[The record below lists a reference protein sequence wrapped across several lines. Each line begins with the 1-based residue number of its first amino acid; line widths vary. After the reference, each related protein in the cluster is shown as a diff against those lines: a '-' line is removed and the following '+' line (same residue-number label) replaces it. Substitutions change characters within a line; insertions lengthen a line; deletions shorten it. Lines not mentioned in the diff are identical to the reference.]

1 MKLSKHAK
9 FWALGALGGV
19 GLFALGVFA
28 QQNGAL
34 DIDSTNQD
42 LFSDLKAVFFLERK
56 DNNEIDSIVRL
67 NVSNGTVVSAPT
79 SDLAGGEAKNTL
91 QNNAS
96 IIGSTNSVNT
106 SSGAFL
112 IATNSGRVEGESM
125 QSFVWGASNTTLKGY
140 NAIAVATKNT
150 NLEAD
155 NTLALA
161 AKDSTVSAKDSV
173 VLGGK
178 NITINPAGQASLAVW
193 SKINVLGA
201 SGALVF
207 NGKTSSLQV
216 DTASAHTMVVNA
228 DNGLIINTNN
238 SNNQKIQL
246 TVSGAIKLW
255 EVNNAPA
262 QASPYISV
270 KTKGSVTCVCGRV
283 SNQNSAL
290 SKYTRGNKQIAD
302 LCQKVC
308 DDQNTTLTAQCGAAA
323 TNYPLTQTQWS
334 TDDFCQWGLGHAGAK
349 PTFPALG
356 GQVSWT
362 CESFPSGGPTCTAT
376 RKGCWDGIR
385 AAGEQCDLG
394 TNNGKP
400 DSNCSASCENVKAP
414 KCWANAKTYLGS
426 DVAWAQPNGFCTD
439 DSVLGEAIPAFWNGS
454 TSGQKTW
461 TCKNKNNKTLTC
473 SANRLPPAVA
483 GACGTALNTCSAG
496 TLSGQTTIP
505 HGDRWSC
512 DGLYG
517 GSNKTCSRCDSGYK
531 YNTTTNICEIDCPN
545 PIYRH
550 TNGVTIKAA
559 DCAEAGKEY
568 MFEGQKY
575 YVARDKD
582 DIQTKIAHNTY
593 PANRIV
599 TTRVTDMIQMF
610 DHNPSFNQDIGNWDT
625 SKVTT
630 MYGMFYWAEAFNQP
644 LNNWDT
650 SKVTTMWS
658 MFHFAQAF
666 KQPLNN
672 WDTSKVTD
680 MWNMFHWAEAFNQ
693 PLNNWDTSKVT
704 DMWNMFRFAQ
714 AFNQPLN
721 NWDTS
726 KVTDMWGMFASA
738 QAFDQPLNNWDTS
751 KVTNMMYMFEMAQ
764 AFDQPLNNR
773 RISQIW
779 DENLRNM
786 FTNAPAFKANQ
797 PYCTWA
803 NWSAKKWN
811 FVNMGLNACIN
822 GQCKAYPW
830 NHASQPA
837 TTTANAC
844 VGGDYQDIADDAH
857 NWKWKCNGKYWAT
870 STECSAAKQPAA
882 INAQCKAYPWNHTAQ
897 PATSTANGCVAGDY
911 QDIADDT
918 NNWKWKCIGKY
929 SGTSTE
935 CSASK
940 QPGQPSYT
948 YEWYVQPYWL
958 ACQPKSITHPIC
970 ISIDVENNE
979 QMSKCIPSNPNH
991 CPVGCKVVNSVTEQ
1005 LKDARVICMKKDT
1018 TLTPWPQ
1025 TPPHLLLGTKVD
1037 DSFCPASTKP
1047 MPYLFCWDN
1056 SSKQTPQKCYA
1067 EDRRTIPNNFE
1078 LSHSHNNIA
1087 TKRGDWGEDLNSFS
1101 TKAIPFLDATLSIS
1115 NSYLYIPVTYH
1126 PIYSDSSIN
1135 TIKGTLSLK
1144 WRVDK
1149 VKSTA
1154 WYTINKTI
1162 PLNTTL
1168 IRHWIARYIKLSTKD
1183 LVQLDPSIPCEMS
1196 NRKDDCTIVIS
1207 EAKLTLDKV
1216 EVECSSTQPTCPSG
1230 FTASNGKCVKW
1241 KCENTPAST
1250 TPARCEKKSNYKYIE
1265 TEGYRFIEWEVG
1277 RVSWQVACD
1286 TMEEQGYNPSDAFM
1300 LRVTC
1305 PLLWYWL
1312 YDSLSRNEWHFTW
1325 WFDTWNRKM
1334 SVKVPS
1340 GNIFGILNP
1349 NAYIEWD
1356 FLYDPTAM
1364 PDHLIQ
1370 EYLNSQHT
1378 GNPYRGIVL
1387 NENQK
1392 DIHFCENLDFSKRHI
1407 PIFSAQTDYNGKR
1420 YPMCQEN
1427 TDCTNKNQSQC
1438 NSLSKICKR
1447 ITWTTT
1453 PASTKTI
1460 CIDNQWNT
1468 ITDSF
1473 CSNAWSKPSCT
1484 LSKINGQCKIHA
1496 WNHTSQP
1503 ATATANGCVAGEY
1516 EDIPDDTTNW
1526 KWKCK
1531 GKNWGTETTC
1541 SAAKGS
1547 TNPLDRKPWTVRF
1560 IVNCPDYIS
1569 SIQIEWISKT
1579 PNEGPRYDDYYIDL
1593 PLVNGNGEMPTPEY
1607 PWLKRWYPVLNK
1619 TFDNSIRKI
1628 TIVRDNAAPGKWWA
1642 YQINL
1647 PSNLIPQ
1654 NLPEGG
1660 RYDIPTMSC
1669 LRSGEA

>member
-19 GLFALGVFA
+19 WLFALGVFA

-42 LFSDLKAVFFLERK
+42 LFSDLKAVFFLDRNG
-56 DNNEIDSIVRL
+56 DEIDSIVRL

-79 SDLAGGEAKNTL
+79 SDLAGGEAENTL

-112 IATNSGRVEGESM
+112 IATNSGRVQGESM

-150 NLEAD
+150 NLKAD

-161 AKDSTVSAKDSV
+161 AKDSTVLAKDSV
-173 VLGGK
+173 VLGGE

-207 NGKTSSLQV
+207 NGKTIPLQV

-270 KTKGSVTCVCGRV
+270 KTKGSVTCVCGKV
-283 SNQNSAL
+283 NNQNSAL

-334 TDDFCQWGLGHAGAK
+334 TDDFCQWGLGYAGAK

-376 RKGCWDGIR
+376 RKGCGDGIR

-400 DSNCSASCENVKAP
+400 DSNCSVSCENVKAP

-426 DVAWAQPNGFCTD
+426 DVAWAQPNGFCAD
-439 DSVLGEAIPAFWNGS
+439 DSVLEETAPAFWNDS
-454 TSGQKTW
+454 TSWQKTW
-461 TCKNKNNKTLTC
+461 TCKNKNNKNLTC
-473 SANRLPPAVA
+473 SASRLPPAVA
-483 GACGTALNTCSAG
+483 GACGTTLNTCSAG
-496 TLSGQTTIP
+496 TLSGQTSIT
-505 HGDRWSC
+505 HGKRWSC

-517 GSNKTCSRCDSGYK
+517 GSNKTCSTCDSGYK
-531 YNTTTNICEIDCPN
+531 YNTTTNICEVDCPN

-559 DCAEAGKEY
+559 ACAESGKEY

-582 DIQTKIAHNTY
+582 DIKQKIATNSY

-599 TTRVTDMIQMF
+599 TTRVTELNNLF
-610 DHNPSFNQDIGNWDT
+610 ENNNTFNQDIWNWDT
-625 SKVTT
+625 SNVTSMIYTFRQAYAFNQDINYWDVSKVRDMSWMFLVASAFNKPLNRWNTSNVENMADMFAVTYNFNQDISNWNVSKVNTMRHMFAYTTNYNKPLTNWNTSNVRNMDRMFWESKAFNQPVAHLNISNVTT
-630 MYGMFYWAEAFNQP
+630 MVGMFSNNPVFNQRLNGWGSKLHNNVNLTNTFRGTTAFNQP
-644 LNNWDT
+644 LDQWKIWIKSDAHL
-650 SKVTTMWS
+650 TTIFS
-658 MFHFAQAF
+658 GA
-666 KQPLNN
+666 
-672 WDTSKVTD
+672 T
-680 MWNMFHWAEAFNQ
+680 
-693 PLNNWDTSKVT
+693 
-704 DMWNMFRFAQ
+704 
-714 AFNQPLN
+714 
-721 NWDTS
+721 
-726 KVTDMWGMFASA
+726 
-738 QAFDQPLNNWDTS
+738 
-751 KVTNMMYMFEMAQ
+751 
-764 AFDQPLNNR
+764 
-773 RISQIW
+773 
-779 DENLRNM
+779 
-786 FTNAPAFKANQ
+786 AFKANQ
-797 PYCTWA
+797 PYCNWA

-811 FVNMGLNACIN
+811 FVSMGLNLCPSYGWRTQSHGACRWKSFLTDGEHACIAN
-822 GQCKAYPW
+822 DPSNKSEMARCMALGPNKCSSGCTV
-830 NHASQPA
+830 SQP
-837 TTTANAC
+837 T
-844 VGGDYQDIADDAH
+844 VEVKDINIQCFDNT
-857 NWKWKCNGKYWAT
+857 NWI
-870 STECSAAKQPAA
+870 PAA
-882 INAQCKAYPWNHTAQ
+882 NSLC
-897 PATSTANGCVAGDY
+897 AGLEKPLTY
-911 QDIADDT
+911 EYCAP
-918 NNWKWKCIGKY
+918 
-929 SGTSTE
+929 S
-935 CSASK
+935 
-940 QPGQPSYT
+940 QPS
-948 YEWYVQPYWL
+948 
-958 ACQPKSITHPIC
+958 
-970 ISIDVENNE
+970 
-979 QMSKCIPSNPNH
+979 
-991 CPVGCKVVNSVTEQ
+991 
-1005 LKDARVICMKKDT
+1005 
-1018 TLTPWPQ
+1018 
-1025 TPPHLLLGTKVD
+1025 
-1037 DSFCPASTKP
+1037 
-1047 MPYLFCWDN
+1047 
-1056 SSKQTPQKCYA
+1056 QKCYK
-1067 EDRRTIPNNFE
+1067 EDYRTMPTSFNISTSSQKIIGSYGWIS
-1078 LSHSHNNIA
+1078 LSYLASA
-1087 TKRGDWGEDLNSFS
+1087 PG
-1101 TKAIPFLDATLSIS
+1101 AYLDATLGMGA
-1115 NSYLYIPVTYH
+1115 SYLYIPINYH
-1126 PIYSDSSIN
+1126 PIHSDSSIN
-1135 TIKGTLSLK
+1135 TLKGTLTLK
-1144 WRVDK
+1144 WNVSK
-1149 VKSTA
+1149 TSG
-1154 WYTINKTI
+1154 WINPINKTI
-1162 PLNTTL
+1162 PIETTL
-1168 IRHWIARYIKLSTKD
+1168 ITHWTTRYLKLSTRG
-1183 LVQLDPSIPCEMS
+1183 LVQGDSRGIPCDDSSVWYS
-1196 NRKDDCTIVIS
+1196 NCNIHIT
-1207 EAKLTLDKV
+1207 EAKLTLDKI
-1216 EVECSSTQPTCPSG
+1216 EIPCSTQPTCPSG

-1407 PIFSAQTDYNGKR
+1407 PIFSAQTDYSGKR

-1438 NSLSKICKR
+1438 NGLSKICKR

-1453 PASTKTI
+1453 PASTKTV
-1460 CIDNQWNT
+1460 CIDDQWNT
-1468 ITDSF
+1468 ITDGL
-1473 CSNAWSKPSCT
+1473 CSNAWAKPSCT
-1484 LSKINGQCKIHA
+1484 PSKINGQCKVHP

-1503 ATATANGCVAGEY
+1503 ATVTANGCIAGEY

-1531 GKNWGTETTC
+1531 GKNGGTETIC

-1619 TFDNSIRKI
+1619 TFDDSIRKI

>member
-161 AKDSTVSAKDSV
+161 AKDSTVLARDSV
-173 VLGGK
+173 VLGGE

-207 NGKTSSLQV
+207 NGKTIPLQV

-270 KTKGSVTCVCGRV
+270 KTKGSVTCVCGKV
-283 SNQNSAL
+283 NNQNSAL

-349 PTFPALG
+349 PTFPTLG

-376 RKGCWDGIR
+376 RKGCGDGIR

-400 DSNCSASCENVKAP
+400 DSNCSVSCENVKAP

-439 DSVLGEAIPAFWNGS
+439 DSVLEEATPAFWNGS

-461 TCKNKNNKTLTC
+461 TCKNKNNKNLTC

-483 GACGTALNTCSAG
+483 GACGTTLNTCSAG
-496 TLSGQTTIP
+496 TLSGQTSIT
-505 HGDRWSC
+505 HGKRWSC

-517 GSNKTCSRCDSGYK
+517 GSNKTCSTCDSGYK
-531 YNTTTNICEIDCPN
+531 YNTTTNICEVDCPN

-559 DCAEAGKEY
+559 ACAESGKEY

-582 DIQTKIAHNTY
+582 DIKQKIATNSY

-599 TTRVTDMIQMF
+599 TTRVTELNNLF
-610 DHNPSFNQDIGNWDT
+610 ENNNTFNQDIWNWDT
-625 SKVTT
+625 SNVTSMIYTFRQAYAFNQDINYWDVSKVRDMSWMFLVASAFNKPLNRWNTSNVENMADMFAVTYNFNQDISNWDVSKVNTMRHMFAYTTNYNKPLTNWNTSNVRNMDRMFWESKAFNQPVAHLNISNVTT
-630 MYGMFYWAEAFNQP
+630 MVGMFSNNPVFNQPLNGWGSKLHNNVNLTNTFRGTTAFNQP
-644 LNNWDT
+644 LDQWNIWIKLD
-650 SKVTTMWS
+650 SHLTTMFS
-658 MFHFAQAF
+658 GA
-666 KQPLNN
+666 
-672 WDTSKVTD
+672 T
-680 MWNMFHWAEAFNQ
+680 
-693 PLNNWDTSKVT
+693 
-704 DMWNMFRFAQ
+704 
-714 AFNQPLN
+714 
-721 NWDTS
+721 
-726 KVTDMWGMFASA
+726 
-738 QAFDQPLNNWDTS
+738 
-751 KVTNMMYMFEMAQ
+751 
-764 AFDQPLNNR
+764 
-773 RISQIW
+773 
-779 DENLRNM
+779 
-786 FTNAPAFKANQ
+786 AFKANQ
-797 PYCTWA
+797 PYCNWA

-811 FVNMGLNACIN
+811 FVSMGLDLCPSYGWRTQSHGACRWKSFLTDGEHACIAN
-822 GQCKAYPW
+822 DPSNKSEMARCMALGPNKCSSGCTV
-830 NHASQPA
+830 SQP
-837 TTTANAC
+837 T
-844 VGGDYQDIADDAH
+844 VEVKDINIQCFDNT
-857 NWKWKCNGKYWAT
+857 NWI
-870 STECSAAKQPAA
+870 PAA
-882 INAQCKAYPWNHTAQ
+882 NSLC
-897 PATSTANGCVAGDY
+897 AGLEKPLTY
-911 QDIADDT
+911 EYCAP
-918 NNWKWKCIGKY
+918 
-929 SGTSTE
+929 S
-935 CSASK
+935 
-940 QPGQPSYT
+940 QPS
-948 YEWYVQPYWL
+948 
-958 ACQPKSITHPIC
+958 
-970 ISIDVENNE
+970 
-979 QMSKCIPSNPNH
+979 
-991 CPVGCKVVNSVTEQ
+991 
-1005 LKDARVICMKKDT
+1005 
-1018 TLTPWPQ
+1018 
-1025 TPPHLLLGTKVD
+1025 
-1037 DSFCPASTKP
+1037 
-1047 MPYLFCWDN
+1047 
-1056 SSKQTPQKCYA
+1056 QKCYK
-1067 EDRRTIPNNFE
+1067 EDYRTMPTSFNISTSSQKIIGSYGWIS
-1078 LSHSHNNIA
+1078 LSYLASA
-1087 TKRGDWGEDLNSFS
+1087 PGVY
-1101 TKAIPFLDATLSIS
+1101 LDATLGMGA
-1115 NSYLYIPVTYH
+1115 SYLYIPINYH
-1126 PIYSDSSIN
+1126 PIHSDSSIN
-1135 TIKGTLSLK
+1135 TLKGTLTLK
-1144 WRVDK
+1144 WNVSK
-1149 VKSTA
+1149 TSG
-1154 WYTINKTI
+1154 WINPINKTI
-1162 PLNTTL
+1162 PIETTL
-1168 IRHWIARYIKLSTKD
+1168 ITHWTTRYLKLSTRG
-1183 LVQLDPSIPCEMS
+1183 LVQGDSRGIPCDDSSAWYS
-1196 NRKDDCTIVIS
+1196 NCNIHIT
-1207 EAKLTLDKV
+1207 EAKLTLDKI
-1216 EVECSSTQPTCPSG
+1216 EIPCSTQPTCPSG

-1340 GNIFGILNP
+1340 GTPFGILNP
-1349 NAYIEWD
+1349 NAYIESD

-1364 PDHLIQ
+1364 SDHLIQ

-1392 DIHFCENLDFSKRHI
+1392 EIHFCENLDFNKRHI
-1407 PIFSAQTDYNGKR
+1407 PIFSAQTDYRGKR

-1427 TDCTNKNQSQC
+1427 TDCTSKNQSQC

-1447 ITWTTT
+1447 IAWTTT
-1453 PASTKTI
+1453 PASTKSI
-1460 CIDNQWNT
+1460 CVDDQWNT
-1468 ITDSF
+1468 IPDSF
-1473 CSNAWSKPSCT
+1473 CTNAWPKPSCT
-1484 LSKINGQCKIHA
+1484 SLVNGQCKIHA
-1496 WNHTSQP
+1496 WTSASQP
-1503 ATATANGCVAGEY
+1503 ATATANGCIAGEY

-1526 KWKCK
+1526 KWKCN
-1531 GKNWGTETTC
+1531 GKNWGTETMC
-1541 SAAKGS
+1541 SAPKGA

-1569 SIQIEWISKT
+1569 AIQIEWISKT

-1593 PLVNGNGEMPTPEY
+1593 PLVNSSGEMPTSEY

-1619 TFDNSIRKI
+1619 TFDNAVRKI
-1628 TIVRDNAAPGKWWA
+1628 TIVRDNPAPWKWWA

-1647 PSNLIPQ
+1647 PSHLIPQ
-1654 NLPEGG
+1654 NLQEGG

>member
-9 FWALGALGGV
+9 FWALGVLGGV

-56 DNNEIDSIVRL
+56 EDNNEIDSIVRL

-96 IIGSTNSVNT
+96 IIGSINSVNT

-125 QSFVWGASNTTLKGY
+125 QSFVWGASNTTLNGY

-150 NLEAD
+150 NLKAN

-161 AKDSTVSAKDSV
+161 AKDSTVLARDSV
-173 VLGGK
+173 VLGGER
-178 NITINPAGQASLAVW
+178 ITINPAGEASLAVW

-207 NGKTSSLQV
+207 NGKPSLLQV

-246 TVSGAIKLW
+246 TVNGAIKLGA
-255 EVNNAPA
+255 VANQTTPT
-262 QASPYISV
+262 SPYISV

-376 RKGCWDGIR
+376 RKGCGDGIR

-400 DSNCSASCENVKAP
+400 DSNCSVSCENVKAP

-439 DSVLGEAIPAFWNGS
+439 DSVLGEATPAFWNGS
-454 TSGQKTW
+454 TSWQKTW
-461 TCKNKNNKTLTC
+461 TCKNKNNKNLTC

-483 GACGTALNTCSAG
+483 GACGTTLNTCSAG

-505 HGDRWSC
+505 HGKRWSC

-517 GSNKTCSRCDSGYK
+517 GSNKTCSTCDSGYK

-559 DCAEAGKEY
+559 ACAEAGKEY

-575 YVARDKD
+575 YIARDKD
-582 DIQTKIAHNTY
+582 DIQAKIAANAY
-593 PANRIV
+593 PGNRIV
-599 TTRVTDMIQMF
+599 TTRVTELNNLF
-610 DHNPSFNQDIGNWDT
+610 ENNNTFNQDIWNWDT
-625 SKVTT
+625 SNVTSMIYTFRQAYAFNQDINYWDVSKVRDMSWMFLVASAFNKPLNRWNTSNVENMADMFAVTYNFNQDISNWDVSKVNTMRHMFAYTTNYNKPLTNWNTSNVRNMDRMFWESKAFNQPVAHLNISNVTT
-630 MYGMFYWAEAFNQP
+630 MVGMFSNNPVFNQPLNGWGSKLHNNVNLTNTFRGTTAFNQP
-644 LNNWDT
+644 LDQWNIWIKLD
-650 SKVTTMWS
+650 SHLTTMFS
-658 MFHFAQAF
+658 GA
-666 KQPLNN
+666 
-672 WDTSKVTD
+672 T
-680 MWNMFHWAEAFNQ
+680 
-693 PLNNWDTSKVT
+693 
-704 DMWNMFRFAQ
+704 
-714 AFNQPLN
+714 
-721 NWDTS
+721 
-726 KVTDMWGMFASA
+726 
-738 QAFDQPLNNWDTS
+738 
-751 KVTNMMYMFEMAQ
+751 
-764 AFDQPLNNR
+764 
-773 RISQIW
+773 
-779 DENLRNM
+779 
-786 FTNAPAFKANQ
+786 AFKANQ
-797 PYCTWA
+797 PYCNWG

-811 FVNMGLNACIN
+811 FVSMGLNLCPSYGWRTQSHGACRWKSFLTDGEHACIAN
-822 GQCKAYPW
+822 DPSNKSEMARCMALGPNKCSSGCTV
-830 NHASQPA
+830 SQP
-837 TTTANAC
+837 T
-844 VGGDYQDIADDAH
+844 VEVKDINIQCFDNT
-857 NWKWKCNGKYWAT
+857 NWI
-870 STECSAAKQPAA
+870 PAA
-882 INAQCKAYPWNHTAQ
+882 NSLC
-897 PATSTANGCVAGDY
+897 AGLEKPLTY
-911 QDIADDT
+911 EYCAP
-918 NNWKWKCIGKY
+918 
-929 SGTSTE
+929 S
-935 CSASK
+935 
-940 QPGQPSYT
+940 QPS
-948 YEWYVQPYWL
+948 
-958 ACQPKSITHPIC
+958 
-970 ISIDVENNE
+970 
-979 QMSKCIPSNPNH
+979 
-991 CPVGCKVVNSVTEQ
+991 
-1005 LKDARVICMKKDT
+1005 
-1018 TLTPWPQ
+1018 
-1025 TPPHLLLGTKVD
+1025 
-1037 DSFCPASTKP
+1037 
-1047 MPYLFCWDN
+1047 
-1056 SSKQTPQKCYA
+1056 QKCYK
-1067 EDRRTIPNNFE
+1067 EDYRTMPTSFNISTSSQKIIGSYGWIS
-1078 LSHSHNNIA
+1078 LSYLASA
-1087 TKRGDWGEDLNSFS
+1087 PG
-1101 TKAIPFLDATLSIS
+1101 AYLDATLGMGA
-1115 NSYLYIPVTYH
+1115 SYLYIPINYH
-1126 PIYSDSSIN
+1126 PIHSDSSIN
-1135 TIKGTLSLK
+1135 TLKGTLTLK
-1144 WRVDK
+1144 WNVSK
-1149 VKSTA
+1149 TSG
-1154 WYTINKTI
+1154 WINPINKTI
-1162 PLNTTL
+1162 PIETTL
-1168 IRHWIARYIKLSTKD
+1168 ITHWTTRYLKLSTRG
-1183 LVQLDPSIPCEMS
+1183 LVQGDSRGIPCDDSSAWYS
-1196 NRKDDCTIVIS
+1196 NCNIHIT
-1207 EAKLTLDKV
+1207 EAKLTLDKI
-1216 EVECSSTQPTCPSG
+1216 EIPCSTQPTCPSG

-1407 PIFSAQTDYNGKR
+1407 PIFSAQTDYSGKR

-1438 NSLSKICKR
+1438 NGLSKICKR

-1453 PASTKTI
+1453 PASTKTV
-1460 CIDNQWNT
+1460 CIDDQWNT
-1468 ITDSF
+1468 ITDGL
-1473 CSNAWSKPSCT
+1473 CSNAWAKPSCT
-1484 LSKINGQCKIHA
+1484 PSKINGQCKVHP

-1503 ATATANGCVAGEY
+1503 ATVTVNGCIAGEY
-1516 EDIPDDTTNW
+1516 GDIPDDTTNW

-1531 GKNWGTETTC
+1531 GKNGGTETIC

-1619 TFDNSIRKI
+1619 TFDDSIRKI

>member
-56 DNNEIDSIVRL
+56 DNEIDSIVRL

-112 IATNSGRVEGESM
+112 IATNSGRVQGESM
-125 QSFVWGASNTTLKGY
+125 QSFVWGASNTTLNGY

-161 AKDSTVSAKDSV
+161 AKDSTVLARDSV
-173 VLGGK
+173 VLGGEK
-178 NITINPAGQASLAVW
+178 ITINPAGQASLAVW

-207 NGKTSSLQV
+207 NGKPSLLQV

-283 SNQNSAL
+283 NNQNSAL

-308 DDQNTTLTAQCGAAA
+308 DGQNTTLTAQCGAAA

-376 RKGCWDGIR
+376 RKGCGDGIR

-400 DSNCSASCENVKAP
+400 DSNCSVSCENVKAP

-426 DVAWAQPNGFCTD
+426 DVAWVQPNGFCTD
-439 DSVLGEAIPAFWNGS
+439 DSVLEETAPAFWNDS
-454 TSGQKTW
+454 TSWQKTW
-461 TCKNKNNKTLTC
+461 TCKNKNNKNLTC
-473 SANRLPPAVA
+473 SASRLPPAVA
-483 GACGTALNTCSAG
+483 GACGTTLNTCSAG
-496 TLSGQTTIP
+496 TLSGQTSIT
-505 HGDRWSC
+505 HGKRWSC

-517 GSNKTCSRCDSGYK
+517 GSNKTCSTCDSGYK
-531 YNTTTNICEIDCPN
+531 YNTTTNICEVDCPN

-559 DCAEAGKEY
+559 ACAESGKEY

-582 DIQTKIAHNTY
+582 DIKQKIATNSY

-599 TTRVTDMIQMF
+599 TTRVTELNNLF
-610 DHNPSFNQDIGNWDT
+610 ENNNTFNQDIWNWDT
-625 SKVTT
+625 SNVTSMIYTFRQAYAFNQDINYWDVSKVRDMSWMFLVASAFNKPLNRWNTSNVENMADMFAVTYNFNQDISNWDVSKVNTMRHMFAYTTNYNKPLTNWNTSNVRNMDRMFWESKAFNQPVAHLNISNVTT
-630 MYGMFYWAEAFNQP
+630 MVGMFSNNPVFNQPLNGWGSKLHNNVNLTNTFRGTTAFNQP
-644 LNNWDT
+644 LDQWNIWIKLD
-650 SKVTTMWS
+650 SHLTTMFS
-658 MFHFAQAF
+658 GA
-666 KQPLNN
+666 
-672 WDTSKVTD
+672 T
-680 MWNMFHWAEAFNQ
+680 
-693 PLNNWDTSKVT
+693 
-704 DMWNMFRFAQ
+704 
-714 AFNQPLN
+714 
-721 NWDTS
+721 
-726 KVTDMWGMFASA
+726 
-738 QAFDQPLNNWDTS
+738 
-751 KVTNMMYMFEMAQ
+751 
-764 AFDQPLNNR
+764 
-773 RISQIW
+773 
-779 DENLRNM
+779 
-786 FTNAPAFKANQ
+786 AFKANQ
-797 PYCTWA
+797 PYCNWA

-811 FVNMGLNACIN
+811 FVSMGLDLCPSYGWRTQSHGACRWKSFLTDGEHACIAN
-822 GQCKAYPW
+822 DPSNKSEMARCMALGPNKCSSGCTV
-830 NHASQPA
+830 SQP
-837 TTTANAC
+837 T
-844 VGGDYQDIADDAH
+844 VEVKDINIQCFDNT
-857 NWKWKCNGKYWAT
+857 NWI
-870 STECSAAKQPAA
+870 PAA
-882 INAQCKAYPWNHTAQ
+882 NSLC
-897 PATSTANGCVAGDY
+897 AGLEKPLTY
-911 QDIADDT
+911 EYCAP
-918 NNWKWKCIGKY
+918 
-929 SGTSTE
+929 S
-935 CSASK
+935 
-940 QPGQPSYT
+940 QPS
-948 YEWYVQPYWL
+948 
-958 ACQPKSITHPIC
+958 
-970 ISIDVENNE
+970 
-979 QMSKCIPSNPNH
+979 
-991 CPVGCKVVNSVTEQ
+991 
-1005 LKDARVICMKKDT
+1005 
-1018 TLTPWPQ
+1018 
-1025 TPPHLLLGTKVD
+1025 
-1037 DSFCPASTKP
+1037 
-1047 MPYLFCWDN
+1047 
-1056 SSKQTPQKCYA
+1056 QKCYK
-1067 EDRRTIPNNFE
+1067 EDYRTMPTSFNISTSSQKIIGSYGWIS
-1078 LSHSHNNIA
+1078 LSYLASA
-1087 TKRGDWGEDLNSFS
+1087 PG
-1101 TKAIPFLDATLSIS
+1101 AYLDATLGMGA
-1115 NSYLYIPVTYH
+1115 SYLYIPINYH
-1126 PIYSDSSIN
+1126 PIHSDSSIN
-1135 TIKGTLSLK
+1135 TLKGTLTLK
-1144 WRVDK
+1144 WNVSK
-1149 VKSTA
+1149 TSG
-1154 WYTINKTI
+1154 WINPINKTI
-1162 PLNTTL
+1162 PIETTL
-1168 IRHWIARYIKLSTKD
+1168 ITHWTTRYLKLSTKG
-1183 LVQLDPSIPCEMS
+1183 LVQGDSRGIPCDDSSAWYS
-1196 NRKDDCTIVIS
+1196 NCNIHIT
-1207 EAKLTLDKV
+1207 EAKLTLDKI
-1216 EVECSSTQPTCPSG
+1216 EIPCSTQPTCPSG
-1230 FTASNGKCVKW
+1230 FTASNEKCVKW

-1286 TMEEQGYNPSDAFM
+1286 TIEEQGYNPSDAFM

-1356 FLYDPTAM
+1356 FLYDPTAT

-1407 PIFSAQTDYNGKR
+1407 PIFSAQTDYSGKR

-1453 PASTKTI
+1453 PASTKTV
-1460 CIDNQWNT
+1460 CIDDQWNT
-1468 ITDSF
+1468 ITDGL
-1473 CSNAWSKPSCT
+1473 CSNAWAKPSCT
-1484 LSKINGQCKIHA
+1484 PSKINGQCKLHP

-1503 ATATANGCVAGEY
+1503 ATATANGCIAGEY

-1531 GKNWGTETTC
+1531 GKNGGTETIC

-1619 TFDNSIRKI
+1619 TFDDSIRKI

>member
-42 LFSDLKAVFFLERK
+42 LFSDLKAVFFLDRNG
-56 DNNEIDSIVRL
+56 DEIDSIVRL

-79 SDLAGGEAKNTL
+79 SDLAGGEAENTL

-150 NLEAD
+150 NLKAD

-161 AKDSTVSAKDSV
+161 AKDSTVSASDSV
-173 VLGGK
+173 VLGGES
-178 NITINPAGQASLAVW
+178 ITINPGSQASLAVW

-201 SGALVF
+201 SGAFVF
-207 NGKTSSLQV
+207 NGKTIPLQV

-349 PTFPALG
+349 PTFPTLG

-376 RKGCWDGIR
+376 RKGCGDGIR

-400 DSNCSASCENVKAP
+400 DSNCSVSCENVKAP

-439 DSVLGEAIPAFWNGS
+439 DSVLEEATPAFWNGS

-461 TCKNKNNKTLTC
+461 TCKNKNNKNLTC

-483 GACGTALNTCSAG
+483 GACGTTLNTCSAG
-496 TLSGQTTIP
+496 TLSGQTSIT
-505 HGDRWSC
+505 HGKRWSC

-517 GSNKTCSRCDSGYK
+517 GSNKTCSTCDSGYK
-531 YNTTTNICEIDCPN
+531 YNTTTNICEVDCPN

-559 DCAEAGKEY
+559 ACAESGKEY

-582 DIQTKIAHNTY
+582 DIKQKIATNSY

-599 TTRVTDMIQMF
+599 TTRVTELNNLF
-610 DHNPSFNQDIGNWDT
+610 ENNNTFNQDIWNWDT
-625 SKVTT
+625 SNVTSMIYTFRQAYAFNQDINYWDVSKVRDMSWMFLVASAFNKPLNRWNTSNVENMADMFAVTYNFNQDISNWDVSKVNTMRHMFAYTTNYNKPLTNWNTSNVRNMDRMFWESKAFNQPVAHLNISNVTT
-630 MYGMFYWAEAFNQP
+630 MVGMFSNNPVFNQPLNGWGSKLHNNVNLTNTFRGTTAFNQP
-644 LNNWDT
+644 LDQWNIWIKLD
-650 SKVTTMWS
+650 SHLTTMFS
-658 MFHFAQAF
+658 GA
-666 KQPLNN
+666 
-672 WDTSKVTD
+672 T
-680 MWNMFHWAEAFNQ
+680 
-693 PLNNWDTSKVT
+693 
-704 DMWNMFRFAQ
+704 
-714 AFNQPLN
+714 
-721 NWDTS
+721 
-726 KVTDMWGMFASA
+726 
-738 QAFDQPLNNWDTS
+738 
-751 KVTNMMYMFEMAQ
+751 
-764 AFDQPLNNR
+764 
-773 RISQIW
+773 
-779 DENLRNM
+779 
-786 FTNAPAFKANQ
+786 AFKANQ
-797 PYCTWA
+797 PYCNWA

-811 FVNMGLNACIN
+811 FVSMGLNLCPSYGWRTQSHGACRWKSFLTDGEHACIAN
-822 GQCKAYPW
+822 DPSNKSEMARCMALGPNKCSSGCTV
-830 NHASQPA
+830 SQP
-837 TTTANAC
+837 T
-844 VGGDYQDIADDAH
+844 VEVKDINIQCFDNT
-857 NWKWKCNGKYWAT
+857 NWI
-870 STECSAAKQPAA
+870 PAA
-882 INAQCKAYPWNHTAQ
+882 NSLC
-897 PATSTANGCVAGDY
+897 AGLEKPLTY
-911 QDIADDT
+911 EYCAP
-918 NNWKWKCIGKY
+918 
-929 SGTSTE
+929 S
-935 CSASK
+935 
-940 QPGQPSYT
+940 QPS
-948 YEWYVQPYWL
+948 
-958 ACQPKSITHPIC
+958 
-970 ISIDVENNE
+970 
-979 QMSKCIPSNPNH
+979 
-991 CPVGCKVVNSVTEQ
+991 
-1005 LKDARVICMKKDT
+1005 
-1018 TLTPWPQ
+1018 
-1025 TPPHLLLGTKVD
+1025 
-1037 DSFCPASTKP
+1037 
-1047 MPYLFCWDN
+1047 
-1056 SSKQTPQKCYA
+1056 QKCYK
-1067 EDRRTIPNNFE
+1067 EDYRTMPTSFNISTSSQKIIGSYGWIS
-1078 LSHSHNNIA
+1078 LSYLASA
-1087 TKRGDWGEDLNSFS
+1087 PG
-1101 TKAIPFLDATLSIS
+1101 AYLDATLGMGA
-1115 NSYLYIPVTYH
+1115 SYLYIPINYH
-1126 PIYSDSSIN
+1126 PIHSDSSIN
-1135 TIKGTLSLK
+1135 TLKGTLTLK
-1144 WRVDK
+1144 WNVSK
-1149 VKSTA
+1149 TSG
-1154 WYTINKTI
+1154 WINPINKTI
-1162 PLNTTL
+1162 PIETTL
-1168 IRHWIARYIKLSTKD
+1168 ITHWTTRYLKLSTRG
-1183 LVQLDPSIPCEMS
+1183 LVQGDSRGIPCDDSSAWYS
-1196 NRKDDCTIVIS
+1196 NCNIHIT
-1207 EAKLTLDKV
+1207 EAKLTLDKI
-1216 EVECSSTQPTCPSG
+1216 EIPCSTQPTCPSG

-1407 PIFSAQTDYNGKR
+1407 PIFSAQTDYSGKR

-1438 NSLSKICKR
+1438 NGLSKICKR

-1453 PASTKTI
+1453 PASTKTV
-1460 CIDNQWNT
+1460 CIDDQWNT
-1468 ITDSF
+1468 ITDGL
-1473 CSNAWSKPSCT
+1473 CSNAWAKPSCT
-1484 LSKINGQCKIHA
+1484 PSKINGQCKVHP

-1503 ATATANGCVAGEY
+1503 ATVTANGCIAGEY
-1516 EDIPDDTTNW
+1516 GDIPDDTTNW

-1531 GKNWGTETTC
+1531 GKNGGTETIC

-1619 TFDNSIRKI
+1619 TFDDSIRKI

>member
-9 FWALGALGGV
+9 FWALGVLGGV

-96 IIGSTNSVNT
+96 IIGSTNSANT

-125 QSFVWGASNTTLKGY
+125 QSFVWGASNTTLNGY

-150 NLEAD
+150 NLQAD

-161 AKDSTVSAKDSV
+161 AKDSTVSARDSV
-173 VLGGK
+173 VLGGE

-207 NGKTSSLQV
+207 NGKTTPLQV

-349 PTFPALG
+349 PTFPTLG

-376 RKGCWDGIR
+376 RKGCGDGIR

-400 DSNCSASCENVKAP
+400 DSNCSVSCENVKAP

-439 DSVLGEAIPAFWNGS
+439 DSVLGEATPAFWNGS
-454 TSGQKTW
+454 TSWQKTW

-483 GACGTALNTCSAG
+483 GACGTTLNTCSAG
-496 TLSGQTTIP
+496 TLWAQTNID
-505 HGDRWSC
+505 HGKRWSC

-517 GSNKTCSRCDSGYK
+517 GSNKSCSICDSGYK
-531 YNTTTNICEIDCPN
+531 YNTTTNICEVDCPN

-559 DCAEAGKEY
+559 ACAESGKEY

-582 DIQTKIAHNTY
+582 DIKEKIGTNAY

-599 TTRVTDMIQMF
+599 TTRVTEFNQLF
-610 DHNPSFNQDIGNWDT
+610 YNNHTFNQDIWNWDT
-625 SKVTT
+625 SNVTSMIYTFRQAYAFNQDINYWDVSKVRDMSWMFLVASAFNKPLNRWNTSNVENMADMFAVTYNFNQDISNWNVSKVNTMRHMFAYTTNYNKPLTNWNTSNVRNMDRMFWESKAFNQPVAHLNISNVTT
-630 MYGMFYWAEAFNQP
+630 MVGMFSNNPVFNQPLNGWGSKLHNNVNLTNTFRGTTAFNQP
-644 LNNWDT
+644 LDQWNIWIKLD
-650 SKVTTMWS
+650 SHLTTMFS
-658 MFHFAQAF
+658 GA
-666 KQPLNN
+666 
-672 WDTSKVTD
+672 T
-680 MWNMFHWAEAFNQ
+680 
-693 PLNNWDTSKVT
+693 
-704 DMWNMFRFAQ
+704 
-714 AFNQPLN
+714 
-721 NWDTS
+721 
-726 KVTDMWGMFASA
+726 
-738 QAFDQPLNNWDTS
+738 
-751 KVTNMMYMFEMAQ
+751 
-764 AFDQPLNNR
+764 
-773 RISQIW
+773 
-779 DENLRNM
+779 
-786 FTNAPAFKANQ
+786 AFKANQ
-797 PYCTWA
+797 PYCNWA

-811 FVNMGLNACIN
+811 FVSMGLNLCPSYGWRTQSHGACRWKSFLTDGEHACIAN
-822 GQCKAYPW
+822 DPSNKSEMARCMALGPNKCSSGCTV
-830 NHASQPA
+830 SQP
-837 TTTANAC
+837 T
-844 VGGDYQDIADDAH
+844 VEVKDINIQCFDNT
-857 NWKWKCNGKYWAT
+857 NWI
-870 STECSAAKQPAA
+870 PAA
-882 INAQCKAYPWNHTAQ
+882 NSLC
-897 PATSTANGCVAGDY
+897 AGLEKPLTY
-911 QDIADDT
+911 EYCAP
-918 NNWKWKCIGKY
+918 
-929 SGTSTE
+929 S
-935 CSASK
+935 
-940 QPGQPSYT
+940 QPS
-948 YEWYVQPYWL
+948 
-958 ACQPKSITHPIC
+958 
-970 ISIDVENNE
+970 
-979 QMSKCIPSNPNH
+979 
-991 CPVGCKVVNSVTEQ
+991 
-1005 LKDARVICMKKDT
+1005 
-1018 TLTPWPQ
+1018 
-1025 TPPHLLLGTKVD
+1025 
-1037 DSFCPASTKP
+1037 
-1047 MPYLFCWDN
+1047 
-1056 SSKQTPQKCYA
+1056 QKCYK
-1067 EDRRTIPNNFE
+1067 EDYRTMPTSFNISTSSQKIIGSYGWIS
-1078 LSHSHNNIA
+1078 LSYLASA
-1087 TKRGDWGEDLNSFS
+1087 PG
-1101 TKAIPFLDATLSIS
+1101 AYLDATLGMGA
-1115 NSYLYIPVTYH
+1115 SYLYIPINYH
-1126 PIYSDSSIN
+1126 PIHSDSSIN
-1135 TIKGTLSLK
+1135 TLKGTLTLK
-1144 WRVDK
+1144 WNVSK
-1149 VKSTA
+1149 TSG
-1154 WYTINKTI
+1154 WINPINKTI
-1162 PLNTTL
+1162 PIETTL
-1168 IRHWIARYIKLSTKD
+1168 ITHWTTRYLKLSTRG
-1183 LVQLDPSIPCEMS
+1183 LVQGDSRGIPCDDSSAWYS
-1196 NRKDDCTIVIS
+1196 NCNIHIT
-1207 EAKLTLDKV
+1207 EAKLTLDKI
-1216 EVECSSTQPTCPSG
+1216 EIPCSTQPTCPSG

-1407 PIFSAQTDYNGKR
+1407 PIFSAQTDYSGKR

-1438 NSLSKICKR
+1438 NGLSKICKR

-1453 PASTKTI
+1453 PASTKTV
-1460 CIDNQWNT
+1460 CIDDQWNT
-1468 ITDSF
+1468 ITDGL
-1473 CSNAWSKPSCT
+1473 CSNAWAKPSCT
-1484 LSKINGQCKIHA
+1484 PSKINGQCKVHP

-1503 ATATANGCVAGEY
+1503 ATVTANGCIAGEY
-1516 EDIPDDTTNW
+1516 GDIPDDTTNW

-1531 GKNWGTETTC
+1531 GKNGGTETIC

-1619 TFDNSIRKI
+1619 TFDDSIRKI

>member
-56 DNNEIDSIVRL
+56 DNEIDSIVRL

-79 SDLAGGEAKNTL
+79 SDLAGGEAENTL

-207 NGKTSSLQV
+207 NGKSIPLQV

-270 KTKGSVTCVCGRV
+270 KTKGSVTCVCGKV
-283 SNQNSAL
+283 NNQNSAL

-376 RKGCWDGIR
+376 RKGCGDGIR

-400 DSNCSASCENVKAP
+400 ESNCSASCENVKAP

-439 DSVLGEAIPAFWNGS
+439 DSVLGETTPAFWNGS
-454 TSGQKTW
+454 TSWQKTW
-461 TCKNKNNKTLTC
+461 TCKNKNNKNLTC

-483 GACGTALNTCSAG
+483 GACGTTLNTCSAG
-496 TLSGQTTIP
+496 TLWAQTNID
-505 HGDRWSC
+505 HGKRWSC

-517 GSNKTCSRCDSGYK
+517 GSNKSCSICDSGYK
-531 YNTTTNICEIDCPN
+531 YNTTTNICEVDCPN

-559 DCAEAGKEY
+559 ACAESGKEY

-582 DIQTKIAHNTY
+582 DIKEKIATNAY

-599 TTRVTDMIQMF
+599 TTRVTEFNQLF
-610 DHNPSFNQDIGNWDT
+610 YNNHTFNQDISNWDASNVT
-625 SKVTT
+625 SMMHTFSHAYAFNQDINYWDVSKVIRMDGMFLVASAFNKPLNRWNTSNVESMADMFAVTHNFNQDISNWNVSKVNTMRHMFAYTTSYNKPLTNWNTSNVRNMDAMFWESKAFNQPIAHLNISNVTT
-630 MYGMFYWAEAFNQP
+630 MVGMFSNNPVFNQPLNGWGSKLHNNVNLTNTFRGATAFNQP
-644 LNNWDT
+644 LDQWKIWIKSDAHL
-650 SKVTTMWS
+650 TTMFS
-658 MFHFAQAF
+658 GA
-666 KQPLNN
+666 
-672 WDTSKVTD
+672 T
-680 MWNMFHWAEAFNQ
+680 
-693 PLNNWDTSKVT
+693 
-704 DMWNMFRFAQ
+704 
-714 AFNQPLN
+714 
-721 NWDTS
+721 
-726 KVTDMWGMFASA
+726 
-738 QAFDQPLNNWDTS
+738 
-751 KVTNMMYMFEMAQ
+751 
-764 AFDQPLNNR
+764 
-773 RISQIW
+773 
-779 DENLRNM
+779 
-786 FTNAPAFKANQ
+786 AFKANQ
-797 PYCTWA
+797 PYCNWA

-822 GQCKAYPW
+822 GQCKAHPW

-837 TTTANAC
+837 TSTANGC
-844 VGGDYQDIADDAH
+844 VGGDYQDITDDAN

-870 STECSAAKQPAA
+870 STECSASKQPAPV
-882 INAQCKAYPWNHTAQ
+882 NAQCKVYPWNHASQ
-897 PATSTANGCVAGDY
+897 PATDTANACVAGDY

-918 NNWKWKCIGKY
+918 NSWKWKCIGKY

-940 QPGQPSYT
+940 QPTCPSGFT
-948 YEWYVQPYWL
+948 ANNGKCVQW
-958 ACQPKSITHPIC
+958 ACQTRIKPWTHWCKNVIT
-970 ISIDVENNE
+970 
-979 QMSKCIPSNPNH
+979 
-991 CPVGCKVVNSVTEQ
+991 
-1005 LKDARVICMKKDT
+1005 KDAQSLCTTITDQASCDDSYEVSIGYPWGDPNYQNLYPNAYRNIVLGPNLVSKDFAENKIVPY
-1018 TLTPWPQ
+1018 TPWGINMGYIWWTNGTSMFGYGKIGPCEWGEKEQIVSCKDLLNSILPETDCNLIPKPGKGQICTSPITPEPPQ
-1025 TPPHLLLGTKVD
+1025 TPNPKHTPTCTEPD
-1037 DSFCPASTKP
+1037 RTSFYSEGEVIRVA
-1047 MPYLFCWDN
+1047 
-1056 SSKQTPQKCYA
+1056 
-1067 EDRRTIPNNFE
+1067 
-1078 LSHSHNNIA
+1078 
-1087 TKRGDWGEDLNSFS
+1087 DWSFS
-1101 TKAIPFLDATLSIS
+1101 DETIKNDLRYYLNKFYIDNRGYTGKP
-1115 NSYLYIPVTYH
+1115 YLYIPVTY
-1126 PIYSDSSIN
+1126 PGTSSPTSVQGQVTLELQLKN
-1135 TIKGTLSLK
+1135 SGVPDYYTYESGTYQFETQKGYLGPDTNYVRIQLKKSL
-1144 WRVDK
+1144 
-1149 VKSTA
+1149 
-1154 WYTINKTI
+1154 
-1162 PLNTTL
+1162 P
-1168 IRHWIARYIKLSTKD
+1168 
-1183 LVQLDPSIPCEMS
+1183 
-1196 NRKDDCTIVIS
+1196 
-1207 EAKLTLDKV
+1207 
-1216 EVECSSTQPTCPSG
+1216 CSSSTCSFKIKNLTATLPPLTVPCPSTCPSG
-1230 FTASNGKCVKW
+1230 FSKYNGKCIQW
-1241 KCENTPAST
+1241 KCIATTERKLSWECRDDGWNYVSTHDCESANASYDKSCPPKSGST
-1250 TPARCEKKSNYKYIE
+1250 IPRPPVPPKKPP
-1265 TEGYRFIEWEVG
+1265 V
-1277 RVSWQVACD
+1277 
-1286 TMEEQGYNPSDAFM
+1286 P
-1300 LRVTC
+1300 
-1305 PLLWYWL
+1305 PL
-1312 YDSLSRNEWHFTW
+1312 
-1325 WFDTWNRKM
+1325 
-1334 SVKVPS
+1334 
-1340 GNIFGILNP
+1340 
-1349 NAYIEWD
+1349 
-1356 FLYDPTAM
+1356 
-1364 PDHLIQ
+1364 
-1370 EYLNSQHT
+1370 
-1378 GNPYRGIVL
+1378 
-1387 NENQK
+1387 
-1392 DIHFCENLDFSKRHI
+1392 
-1407 PIFSAQTDYNGKR
+1407 
-1420 YPMCQEN
+1420 
-1427 TDCTNKNQSQC
+1427 
-1438 NSLSKICKR
+1438 
-1447 ITWTTT
+1447 
-1453 PASTKTI
+1453 
-1460 CIDNQWNT
+1460 
-1468 ITDSF
+1468 
-1473 CSNAWSKPSCT
+1473 
-1484 LSKINGQCKIHA
+1484 NGQCKTYP

-1503 ATATANGCVAGEY
+1503 ATSKVTGCLAGDY

-1526 KWKCK
+1526 KWKCT
-1531 GKNWGTETTC
+1531 GKNGGTSAEC
-1541 SAAKGS
+1541 STIKWWVNGKCS
-1547 TNPLDRKPWTVRF
+1547 KQESWKCLVGNPTSF
-1560 IVNCPDYIS
+1560 QHHYIS
-1569 SIQIEWISKT
+1569 NASGKLKCANGGTANDHSYDTWNCVWSGWGEVANCRYTIED
-1579 PNEGPRYDDYYIDL
+1579 PCEG
-1593 PLVNGNGEMPTPEY
+1593 V
-1607 PWLKRWYPVLNK
+1607 
-1619 TFDNSIRKI
+1619 
-1628 TIVRDNAAPGKWWA
+1628 KWVE
-1642 YQINL
+1642 Q
-1647 PSNLIPQ
+1647 PQ
-1654 NLPEGG
+1654 N
-1660 RYDIPTMSC
+1660 
-1669 LRSGEA
+1669 

>member
-42 LFSDLKAVFFLERK
+42 LFSDLKAVFFLDRNG
-56 DNNEIDSIVRL
+56 DEIDSIVRL

-161 AKDSTVSAKDSV
+161 AKDSTVLASDSV
-173 VLGGK
+173 VLGGE
-178 NITINPAGQASLAVW
+178 NITINPGSPASLAVW

-207 NGKTSSLQV
+207 NGKTIPLQV

-270 KTKGSVTCVCGRV
+270 KTKGSVTCVCGKV
-283 SNQNSAL
+283 NNQNSAL

-334 TDDFCQWGLGHAGAK
+334 TDDFCQWGLGHAGAQ

-376 RKGCWDGIR
+376 RKGSGDGIR

-400 DSNCSASCENVKAP
+400 ESNCSVSCENVKAP
-414 KCWANAKTYLGS
+414 KCWANAKSYLGS

-439 DSVLGEAIPAFWNGS
+439 DSVLGEATPAFWNGS
-454 TSGQKTW
+454 TSWQKTW
-461 TCKNKNNKTLTC
+461 TCKNKNNKNLTC

-483 GACGTALNTCSAG
+483 GVCGTTLNTCSAG

-505 HGDRWSC
+505 HGKRWSC

-517 GSNKTCSRCDSGYK
+517 GSNKTCSTCDSGYK

-568 MFEGQKY
+568 LFEGQKY

-582 DIQTKIAHNTY
+582 DIKAKIAHNTY

-599 TTRVTDMIQMF
+599 TTRVTDMSWMF
-610 DHNPSFNQDIGNWDT
+610 YQNPSFNQDIANWDTSNVTDMRVMFHSAQSFNQPLNNWDT
-625 SKVTT
+625 SKVTDMST
-630 MYGMFYWAEAFNQP
+630 MFLAAIVFNQP

-650 SKVTTMWS
+650 SKVTTMRS
-658 MFHFAQAF
+658 MFDHAQSFNQPLNNWDTSNVTDMSRMFEWARAF
-666 KQPLNN
+666 NQPLNN
-672 WDTSKVTD
+672 WDTSKVTN
-680 MWNMFHWAEAFNQ
+680 MWGMFHLAQSFNQPLNNWDTSKVINMRGMFAQAIVFNQ

-704 DMWNMFRFAQ
+704 DM
-714 AFNQPLN
+714 
-721 NWDTS
+721 S
-726 KVTDMWGMFASA
+726 
-738 QAFDQPLNNWDTS
+738 
-751 KVTNMMYMFEMAQ
+751 YMFFHAQ
-764 AFDQPLNNR
+764 SFNQPLNNR
-773 RISQIW
+773 RINQIW
-779 DENLRNM
+779 DENLKVM
-786 FTNAPAFKANQ
+786 FNNATAFKANQ
-797 PYCTWA
+797 PYCSWA

-811 FVNMGLNACIN
+811 FVNMGLNLCPSYGWRTQSHGACRWKSFLTDGEHACIAN
-822 GQCKAYPW
+822 DPSNKSEMARCMALGPNKCSSGCTV
-830 NHASQPA
+830 SQP
-837 TTTANAC
+837 T
-844 VGGDYQDIADDAH
+844 VEVKDINIQCFDNT
-857 NWKWKCNGKYWAT
+857 NWI
-870 STECSAAKQPAA
+870 PAA
-882 INAQCKAYPWNHTAQ
+882 NSLC
-897 PATSTANGCVAGDY
+897 AGLEKPLTY
-911 QDIADDT
+911 EYCAP
-918 NNWKWKCIGKY
+918 
-929 SGTSTE
+929 S
-935 CSASK
+935 
-940 QPGQPSYT
+940 QPS
-948 YEWYVQPYWL
+948 
-958 ACQPKSITHPIC
+958 
-970 ISIDVENNE
+970 
-979 QMSKCIPSNPNH
+979 
-991 CPVGCKVVNSVTEQ
+991 
-1005 LKDARVICMKKDT
+1005 
-1018 TLTPWPQ
+1018 
-1025 TPPHLLLGTKVD
+1025 
-1037 DSFCPASTKP
+1037 
-1047 MPYLFCWDN
+1047 
-1056 SSKQTPQKCYA
+1056 QKCYK
-1067 EDRRTIPNNFE
+1067 EDYRTMPTSFNISTSSQKIIGSYGWIS
-1078 LSHSHNNIA
+1078 LSYLASA
-1087 TKRGDWGEDLNSFS
+1087 PG
-1101 TKAIPFLDATLSIS
+1101 AYLDATLGMGA
-1115 NSYLYIPVTYH
+1115 SYLYIPINYH
-1126 PIYSDSSIN
+1126 PIHSDSSIN
-1135 TIKGTLSLK
+1135 TLKGTLTLK
-1144 WRVDK
+1144 WNVSK
-1149 VKSTA
+1149 TSG
-1154 WYTINKTI
+1154 WINPINKTI
-1162 PLNTTL
+1162 PIETTL
-1168 IRHWIARYIKLSTKD
+1168 ITHWTTRYLKLSTRG
-1183 LVQLDPSIPCEMS
+1183 LVQGDSRGIPCDDSSAWYS
-1196 NRKDDCTIVIS
+1196 NCNIHIT
-1207 EAKLTLDKV
+1207 EAKLTLDKI
-1216 EVECSSTQPTCPSG
+1216 EIPCSTQPTCPSG

-1468 ITDSF
+1468 IPDSF
-1473 CSNAWSKPSCT
+1473 CTNAWPKPSCT
-1484 LSKINGQCKIHA
+1484 LSKINGQCKLHP

-1531 GKNWGTETTC
+1531 GKNWGTETIC
-1541 SAAKGS
+1541 SSIKEAYTPEIRLEEISHWSEYCWGNRHVHVTIK
-1547 TNPLDRKPWTVRF
+1547 NPKWRSMKIEHSHT
-1560 IVNCPDYIS
+1560 IS
-1569 SIQIEWISKT
+1569 SISNWGKVDMRWKEYSRKLQKQTSDQQYEFDLQKIPSSPICDWSV
-1579 PNEGPRYDDYYIDL
+1579 EGKFSVYVTVDWK
-1593 PLVNGNGEMPTPEY
+1593 E
-1607 PWLKRWYPVLNK
+1607 
-1619 TFDNSIRKI
+1619 
-1628 TIVRDNAAPGKWWA
+1628 IVRSYSYLNITKDKPYAAC
-1642 YQINL
+1642 
-1647 PSNLIPQ
+1647 
-1654 NLPEGG
+1654 
-1660 RYDIPTMSC
+1660 C
-1669 LRSGEA
+1669 LVEDPLKSGLWGV

>member
-9 FWALGALGGV
+9 FWALGVLGGV

-56 DNNEIDSIVRL
+56 EDNNEIDSIVRL

-125 QSFVWGASNTTLKGY
+125 QSFVWGASNTTLNGY

-150 NLEAD
+150 NLQAN

-161 AKDSTVSAKDSV
+161 AKDSTVSARDSV
-173 VLGGK
+173 VLGGER
-178 NITINPAGQASLAVW
+178 ITINPAGEASLAVW

-207 NGKTSSLQV
+207 NGKPSLLQV

-246 TVSGAIKLW
+246 TVNGAIKLGA
-255 EVNNAPA
+255 VANQTTPT
-262 QASPYISV
+262 SPYISV
-270 KTKGSVTCVCGRV
+270 KTRGNVTCVCGKV
-283 SNQNSAL
+283 NNQNSAL

-376 RKGCWDGIR
+376 RKGCGDGIR
-385 AAGEQCDLG
+385 AVGEQCDLG

-400 DSNCSASCENVKAP
+400 DSNCSVSCENVKAP

-426 DVAWAQPNGFCTD
+426 DVAWVQPNGFCTD
-439 DSVLGEAIPAFWNGS
+439 DSVLEETAPAFWNDS
-454 TSGQKTW
+454 TSWQKTW
-461 TCKNKNNKTLTC
+461 TCKNKNNKNLTC
-473 SANRLPPAVA
+473 SASRLPPAVA
-483 GACGTALNTCSAG
+483 GACGTTLNTCSAG
-496 TLSGQTTIP
+496 TLSGQTSIT
-505 HGDRWSC
+505 HGKRWSC

-517 GSNKTCSRCDSGYK
+517 GSNKTCSTCDSGYK
-531 YNTTTNICEIDCPN
+531 YNTTTNICEVDCPN

-559 DCAEAGKEY
+559 ACAESGKEY

-582 DIQTKIAHNTY
+582 DIKQKIATNSY

-599 TTRVTDMIQMF
+599 TTRVTELNNLF
-610 DHNPSFNQDIGNWDT
+610 ENNNTFNQDIWNWDT
-625 SKVTT
+625 SNVTSMIYTFRQAYAFNQDINYWDVSKVRDMSWMFLVASAFNKPLNRWNTSNVENMADMFAVTYNFNQDISNWDVSKVNTMRHMFAYTTNYNKPLTNWNTSNVRNMDRMFWESKAFNQPVAHLNISNVTT
-630 MYGMFYWAEAFNQP
+630 MVGMFSNNPVFNQPLNGWGSKLHNNVNLTNTFRGTTAFNQP
-644 LNNWDT
+644 LDQWNIWIKLD
-650 SKVTTMWS
+650 SHLTTMFS
-658 MFHFAQAF
+658 GA
-666 KQPLNN
+666 
-672 WDTSKVTD
+672 T
-680 MWNMFHWAEAFNQ
+680 
-693 PLNNWDTSKVT
+693 
-704 DMWNMFRFAQ
+704 
-714 AFNQPLN
+714 
-721 NWDTS
+721 
-726 KVTDMWGMFASA
+726 
-738 QAFDQPLNNWDTS
+738 
-751 KVTNMMYMFEMAQ
+751 
-764 AFDQPLNNR
+764 
-773 RISQIW
+773 
-779 DENLRNM
+779 
-786 FTNAPAFKANQ
+786 AFKANQ
-797 PYCTWA
+797 PYCNWA

-811 FVNMGLNACIN
+811 FVSMGLDLCPSYGWRTQSHGACRWKSFLTDGEHACIAN
-822 GQCKAYPW
+822 DPSNKSEMARCMALGPNKCSSGCTV
-830 NHASQPA
+830 SQP
-837 TTTANAC
+837 T
-844 VGGDYQDIADDAH
+844 VEVKDINIQCFDNT
-857 NWKWKCNGKYWAT
+857 NWI
-870 STECSAAKQPAA
+870 PAA
-882 INAQCKAYPWNHTAQ
+882 NSLC
-897 PATSTANGCVAGDY
+897 AGLEKPLTY
-911 QDIADDT
+911 EYCAP
-918 NNWKWKCIGKY
+918 
-929 SGTSTE
+929 S
-935 CSASK
+935 
-940 QPGQPSYT
+940 QPS
-948 YEWYVQPYWL
+948 
-958 ACQPKSITHPIC
+958 
-970 ISIDVENNE
+970 
-979 QMSKCIPSNPNH
+979 
-991 CPVGCKVVNSVTEQ
+991 
-1005 LKDARVICMKKDT
+1005 
-1018 TLTPWPQ
+1018 
-1025 TPPHLLLGTKVD
+1025 
-1037 DSFCPASTKP
+1037 
-1047 MPYLFCWDN
+1047 
-1056 SSKQTPQKCYA
+1056 QKCYK
-1067 EDRRTIPNNFE
+1067 EDYRTMPTSFNISTSSQKIIGSYGWIS
-1078 LSHSHNNIA
+1078 LSYLASA
-1087 TKRGDWGEDLNSFS
+1087 PG
-1101 TKAIPFLDATLSIS
+1101 AYLDATLGMGA
-1115 NSYLYIPVTYH
+1115 SYLYIPINYH
-1126 PIYSDSSIN
+1126 PIHSDSSIN
-1135 TIKGTLSLK
+1135 TLKGTLTLK
-1144 WRVDK
+1144 WNVSK
-1149 VKSTA
+1149 TSG
-1154 WYTINKTI
+1154 WINPINKTI
-1162 PLNTTL
+1162 PIETTL
-1168 IRHWIARYIKLSTKD
+1168 ITHWTTRYLKLSTKG
-1183 LVQLDPSIPCEMS
+1183 LVQGDSRGIPCDDSSAWYS
-1196 NRKDDCTIVIS
+1196 NCNIHIT
-1207 EAKLTLDKV
+1207 EAKLTLDKI
-1216 EVECSSTQPTCPSG
+1216 EIPCSTQPTCPSG

-1286 TMEEQGYNPSDAFM
+1286 TIEEQGYNPSDAFM

-1356 FLYDPTAM
+1356 FLYDPTAT

-1407 PIFSAQTDYNGKR
+1407 PIFSAQTDYSGKR

-1453 PASTKTI
+1453 PASTKTV
-1460 CIDNQWNT
+1460 CIDDQWNT
-1468 ITDSF
+1468 ITDGL
-1473 CSNAWSKPSCT
+1473 CSNAWAKPSCT
-1484 LSKINGQCKIHA
+1484 PSKINGQCKLHP

-1503 ATATANGCVAGEY
+1503 ATATANGCIAGEY

-1531 GKNWGTETTC
+1531 GKNGGTETIC

-1619 TFDNSIRKI
+1619 TFDDSIRKI

>member
-9 FWALGALGGV
+9 FWALGVLGGV

-56 DNNEIDSIVRL
+56 EDNNEINSIVRL

-96 IIGSTNSVNT
+96 IIGSINSVNT

-125 QSFVWGASNTTLKGY
+125 QSFVWGASNTTLNGY

-150 NLEAD
+150 KLEAD

-161 AKDSTVSAKDSV
+161 AKDSTVLARDSV
-173 VLGGK
+173 VLGGER
-178 NITINPAGQASLAVW
+178 ITINPAGEASLAVW

-207 NGKTSSLQV
+207 NGKPSLLQV

-246 TVSGAIKLW
+246 TVNGAIKLGA
-255 EVNNAPA
+255 VANQTTPT
-262 QASPYISV
+262 SPYISV

-334 TDDFCQWGLGHAGAK
+334 TDDFCQWGLGHAGTK
-349 PTFPALG
+349 PTFPTLG

-376 RKGCWDGIR
+376 RKGCGDGIR

-394 TNNGKP
+394 TNNGKT
-400 DSNCSASCENVKAP
+400 DSNCSVSCENVKAP

-439 DSVLGEAIPAFWNGS
+439 DSVLGETTPAFWNGS
-454 TSGQKTW
+454 TSWQKTW

-473 SANRLPPAVA
+473 SANKLPPAVA

-496 TLSGQTTIP
+496 TLSGQTSIA
-505 HGDRWSC
+505 HGKRWSC

-517 GSNKTCSRCDSGYK
+517 GSNKTCSTCDSGYK
-531 YNTTTNICEIDCPN
+531 YNTTTNICEVDCPN

-559 DCAEAGKEY
+559 ACAESGKEY

-582 DIQTKIAHNTY
+582 DIKQKIATNSY

-599 TTRVTDMIQMF
+599 TTRVTELNNLF
-610 DHNPSFNQDIGNWDT
+610 ENNNTFNQDIWNWDT
-625 SKVTT
+625 SNVTSMIYTFRQAYAFNQDINYWDVSKVRDMSWMFLVASAFNKPLNRWNTSNVENMADMFAVTYNFNQDISNWDVSKVNTMRHMFAYTTNYNKPLTNWNTSNVRNMDRMFWESKAFNQPVAHLNISNVTT
-630 MYGMFYWAEAFNQP
+630 MVGMFSNNPVFNQPLNGWGSKLHNNVNLTNTFRGTTAFNQP
-644 LNNWDT
+644 LDQWNIWIKLD
-650 SKVTTMWS
+650 SHLTTMFS
-658 MFHFAQAF
+658 GA
-666 KQPLNN
+666 
-672 WDTSKVTD
+672 T
-680 MWNMFHWAEAFNQ
+680 
-693 PLNNWDTSKVT
+693 
-704 DMWNMFRFAQ
+704 
-714 AFNQPLN
+714 
-721 NWDTS
+721 
-726 KVTDMWGMFASA
+726 
-738 QAFDQPLNNWDTS
+738 
-751 KVTNMMYMFEMAQ
+751 
-764 AFDQPLNNR
+764 
-773 RISQIW
+773 
-779 DENLRNM
+779 
-786 FTNAPAFKANQ
+786 AFKANQ
-797 PYCTWA
+797 PYCNWA

-811 FVNMGLNACIN
+811 FVSMGLNLCPSYGWRTQSHGACRWKSFLTDGEHACIAN
-822 GQCKAYPW
+822 DPSNKSEMARCMALGPNKCSSGCTV
-830 NHASQPA
+830 SQP
-837 TTTANAC
+837 T
-844 VGGDYQDIADDAH
+844 VEVKDINIQCFDNT
-857 NWKWKCNGKYWAT
+857 NWI
-870 STECSAAKQPAA
+870 PAA
-882 INAQCKAYPWNHTAQ
+882 NSLC
-897 PATSTANGCVAGDY
+897 AGLEKPLTY
-911 QDIADDT
+911 EYCAP
-918 NNWKWKCIGKY
+918 
-929 SGTSTE
+929 S
-935 CSASK
+935 
-940 QPGQPSYT
+940 QPS
-948 YEWYVQPYWL
+948 
-958 ACQPKSITHPIC
+958 
-970 ISIDVENNE
+970 
-979 QMSKCIPSNPNH
+979 
-991 CPVGCKVVNSVTEQ
+991 
-1005 LKDARVICMKKDT
+1005 
-1018 TLTPWPQ
+1018 
-1025 TPPHLLLGTKVD
+1025 
-1037 DSFCPASTKP
+1037 
-1047 MPYLFCWDN
+1047 
-1056 SSKQTPQKCYA
+1056 QKCYK
-1067 EDRRTIPNNFE
+1067 EDYRTMPTSFNISTSSQKIIGSYGWIS
-1078 LSHSHNNIA
+1078 LSYLASA
-1087 TKRGDWGEDLNSFS
+1087 PG
-1101 TKAIPFLDATLSIS
+1101 AYLDATLGMGA
-1115 NSYLYIPVTYH
+1115 SYLYIPINYH
-1126 PIYSDSSIN
+1126 PIHSDSSIN
-1135 TIKGTLSLK
+1135 TLKGTLTLK
-1144 WRVDK
+1144 WNVSK
-1149 VKSTA
+1149 TSG
-1154 WYTINKTI
+1154 WINPINKTI
-1162 PLNTTL
+1162 PIETTL
-1168 IRHWIARYIKLSTKD
+1168 ITHWTTRYLKLSTRG
-1183 LVQLDPSIPCEMS
+1183 LVQGDSRGIPCDDSSAWYS
-1196 NRKDDCTIVIS
+1196 NCNIHIT
-1207 EAKLTLDKV
+1207 EAKLTLDKI
-1216 EVECSSTQPTCPSG
+1216 EIPCSTQPTCPSG

-1407 PIFSAQTDYNGKR
+1407 PIFSAQTDYSGKR

-1438 NSLSKICKR
+1438 NGLSKICKR

-1453 PASTKTI
+1453 PASTKTV
-1460 CIDNQWNT
+1460 CIDDQWNT
-1468 ITDSF
+1468 ITDGL
-1473 CSNAWSKPSCT
+1473 CSNAWAKPSCT
-1484 LSKINGQCKIHA
+1484 PSKINGQCKVHP

-1503 ATATANGCVAGEY
+1503 ATVTANGCIAGEY
-1516 EDIPDDTTNW
+1516 GDIPDDTTNW

-1531 GKNWGTETTC
+1531 GKNGGTETIC

-1619 TFDNSIRKI
+1619 TFDDSIRKI

>member
-125 QSFVWGASNTTLKGY
+125 QSFVWGASNTTLNGY

-150 NLEAD
+150 NLKAD

-161 AKDSTVSAKDSV
+161 AKDSTVSATDSV
-173 VLGGK
+173 VLGGE

-207 NGKTSSLQV
+207 NGKPSLLQV

-400 DSNCSASCENVKAP
+400 DSNCSTSCENVKAP

-439 DSVLGEAIPAFWNGS
+439 DSVLGEATPAFWNGS

-461 TCKNKNNKTLTC
+461 TCKNKNNKNLTC

-483 GACGTALNTCSAG
+483 GACGTTLNTCSAG
-496 TLSGQTTIP
+496 TLWAQTNID
-505 HGDRWSC
+505 HGKRWSC

-517 GSNKTCSRCDSGYK
+517 GSNKSCSICDSGYK
-531 YNTTTNICEIDCPN
+531 YNTTTNICEVDCPN

-559 DCAEAGKEY
+559 ACAESGKEY

-582 DIQTKIAHNTY
+582 DIKQKIATNSY

-599 TTRVTDMIQMF
+599 TTRVTELNNLF
-610 DHNPSFNQDIGNWDT
+610 ENNNTFNQDIWNWDT
-625 SKVTT
+625 SNVTSMIYTFRQAYAFNQDINYWDVTKVRDMSWMFLVASAFNKPLNRWNTSNVENMADMFAVTYNFNQDISNWDVSKVNTMRHMFAYTTNYNKPLTNWNTSNVRNMDRMFWESKAFNQPVAHLNISNVTT
-630 MYGMFYWAEAFNQP
+630 MVGMFSNNPVFNQPLNGWGSKLHNNVNLTNTFRGTTAFNQP
-644 LNNWDT
+644 LDQWNIWIKLD
-650 SKVTTMWS
+650 SHLTTMFS
-658 MFHFAQAF
+658 GA
-666 KQPLNN
+666 
-672 WDTSKVTD
+672 T
-680 MWNMFHWAEAFNQ
+680 
-693 PLNNWDTSKVT
+693 
-704 DMWNMFRFAQ
+704 
-714 AFNQPLN
+714 
-721 NWDTS
+721 
-726 KVTDMWGMFASA
+726 
-738 QAFDQPLNNWDTS
+738 
-751 KVTNMMYMFEMAQ
+751 
-764 AFDQPLNNR
+764 
-773 RISQIW
+773 
-779 DENLRNM
+779 
-786 FTNAPAFKANQ
+786 AFKANQ
-797 PYCTWA
+797 PYCNWA

-811 FVNMGLNACIN
+811 FVSMGLNLCPSYGWRTQSHGACRWKSFLTDGEHACIAN
-822 GQCKAYPW
+822 DPSNKSEMARCMALGPNKCSSGCTV
-830 NHASQPA
+830 SQP
-837 TTTANAC
+837 T
-844 VGGDYQDIADDAH
+844 VEVKDINIQCFDNT
-857 NWKWKCNGKYWAT
+857 NWI
-870 STECSAAKQPAA
+870 PAA
-882 INAQCKAYPWNHTAQ
+882 NSLC
-897 PATSTANGCVAGDY
+897 AGLEKPLTY
-911 QDIADDT
+911 EYCAP
-918 NNWKWKCIGKY
+918 
-929 SGTSTE
+929 S
-935 CSASK
+935 
-940 QPGQPSYT
+940 QPS
-948 YEWYVQPYWL
+948 
-958 ACQPKSITHPIC
+958 
-970 ISIDVENNE
+970 
-979 QMSKCIPSNPNH
+979 
-991 CPVGCKVVNSVTEQ
+991 
-1005 LKDARVICMKKDT
+1005 
-1018 TLTPWPQ
+1018 
-1025 TPPHLLLGTKVD
+1025 
-1037 DSFCPASTKP
+1037 
-1047 MPYLFCWDN
+1047 
-1056 SSKQTPQKCYA
+1056 QKCYK
-1067 EDRRTIPNNFE
+1067 EDYRTMPTSFNISTSSQKIIGSYGWIS
-1078 LSHSHNNIA
+1078 LSYLASA
-1087 TKRGDWGEDLNSFS
+1087 PG
-1101 TKAIPFLDATLSIS
+1101 AYLDATLGMGA
-1115 NSYLYIPVTYH
+1115 SYLYIPINYH
-1126 PIYSDSSIN
+1126 PIHSDSSIN
-1135 TIKGTLSLK
+1135 TLKGTLTLK
-1144 WRVDK
+1144 WNVSK
-1149 VKSTA
+1149 TSG
-1154 WYTINKTI
+1154 WINPINKTI
-1162 PLNTTL
+1162 PIETTL
-1168 IRHWIARYIKLSTKD
+1168 ITHWTTRYLKLSTRG
-1183 LVQLDPSIPCEMS
+1183 LVQGDSRGIPCDDSSAWYS
-1196 NRKDDCTIVIS
+1196 NCNIHIT
-1207 EAKLTLDKV
+1207 EAKLTLDKI
-1216 EVECSSTQPTCPSG
+1216 EIPCSTQPTCPSG

-1407 PIFSAQTDYNGKR
+1407 PIFSAQTDYSGKR

-1438 NSLSKICKR
+1438 NGLSKICKR

-1453 PASTKTI
+1453 PASTKTV
-1460 CIDNQWNT
+1460 CIDDQWNT
-1468 ITDSF
+1468 ITDGL
-1473 CSNAWSKPSCT
+1473 CSNAWAKPSCT
-1484 LSKINGQCKIHA
+1484 PSKINGQCKVHP

-1503 ATATANGCVAGEY
+1503 ATVTANGCIAGEY
-1516 EDIPDDTTNW
+1516 GDIPDDTTNW

-1531 GKNWGTETTC
+1531 GKNGGTETIC

-1619 TFDNSIRKI
+1619 TFDDSIRKI